1 MYHIASP
8 GRDVLVYQLVHGC
21 GEPVSDNRRI
31 CYIGLIMRS
40 QGHEKRPSDLRL
52 ESGLDLMAS
61 RPKLRVLRYLARRGE
76 RLTGREIARGTG
88 SAWARTSKALKDMV
102 DAGLLIHRRVG
113 RAIEYH
119 LNEQHYL
126 IHDILLPAF

>member
-1 MYHIASP
+1 
-8 GRDVLVYQLVHGC
+8 
-21 GEPVSDNRRI
+21 
-31 CYIGLIMRS
+31 
-40 QGHEKRPSDLRL
+40 
-52 ESGLDLMAS
+52 MAS